1 MTEHNRGVIM
11 YRGCDPV
18 TFLPFVVIVNRF
30 RRVKIDYPDMVKDW
44 VSSKA
49 RPWVDIA
56 IKNSTKVSKEQQE
69 REHTWFMN
77 HARELKRIGFL
88 D

>member
-1 MTEHNRGVIM
+1 MTEHDRGVIM
-11 YRGCDPV
+11 LRCCDPI

-56 IKNSTKVSKEQQE
+56 IKNSTRVSKEQQE
-69 REHTWFMN
+69 REITY
-77 HARELKRIGFL
+77 IL
-88 D
+88 DYPNRVKT

>member
-56 IKNSTKVSKEQQE
+56 IKNSTRVSKEQQE
-69 REHTWFMN
+69 REITY
-77 HARELKRIGFL
+77 IL
-88 D
+88 DYPNRVKT

>member
-1 MTEHNRGVIM
+1 MTEHDRGVIM
-11 YRGCDPV
+11 LRCCDPI

-56 IKNSTKVSKEQQE
+56 IKNSTRVSKEQQE
-69 REHTWFMN
+69 REI
-77 HARELKRIGFL
+77 AYIL
-88 D
+88 DYPNRVKT